1 MRAVLDTNVV
11 VSALI
16 WGGTPFKLFELATDG
31 RLTLYTSPML
41 LAELREVLTRNHLAR
56 RLTRQHTAVEDAV
69 RLYEDLCIVVM
80 PLSTPRAVPNDI
92 DDDQVIACA
101 LAAGASLIVSGDSDL
116 LVLHPWRDIHIVNAA
131 DAVRF
136 VMTVKAEGEVV

>member
-16 WGGTPFKLFELATDG
+16 WGGTPFKLFEMASDG
-31 RLTLYTSPML
+31 RLSLYTSPTL
-41 LAELREVLTRNHLAR
+41 LAELREVLARDHLAR
-56 RLTRQHTAVEDAV
+56 RLAEQQTTIDDAI
-69 RLYEDLCIVVM
+69 RLYTEMSIPVT

-101 LAAGASLIVSGDSDL
+101 LAAGVELIVSGDSDL
-116 LVLHPWRDIHIVNAA
+116 LVLHPWRGIQILNAA

-136 VMTVKAEGEVV
+136 VVNAKTEG

>member
-1 MRAVLDTNVV
+1 MQAVLDTNIV

-16 WGGTPFKLFELATDG
+16 WGGTPFKLFEMASDS
-31 RLTLYTSPML
+31 RLSLYTSPPL
-41 LAELREVLTRNHLAR
+41 LAELREVLARDHLAR
-56 RLTRQHTAVEDAV
+56 RLAKQQTAIEDALQ
-69 RLYEDLCIVVM
+69 LYEELCIAVT

-101 LAAGASLIVSGDSDL
+101 LAAGAPLIVSGDSDL
-116 LVLHPWRDIHIVNAA
+116 LVLHPWRGIQILNAA

-136 VMTVKAEGEVV
+136 VVNAKTER